1 MDQTRQYSTQ
11 WRTKIVEAYFARK
24 SVLLT
29 QSVLLAIQEIFWQ
42 EKCTWKRANWTFVAN
57 ANKGHSCRPSPT
69 KTPNNIQNLRNG
81 LRSPQKINTLSFTIS
96 CTDRYV
102 ALMLTKLI
110 PAQKEKGS
118 GYENRLTTKR
128 MGVVHHPIVQTKL
141 WNSSVYFI
149 SSNLVARLMSAD
161 APFFQIWTNLFS
173 LIISA
178 GTVSRI
184 FVFLLI

>member
-1 MDQTRQYSTQ
+1 MPIKGTTVDLVQPKLPTTF
-11 WRTKIVEAYFARK
+11 KICGTDWEV
-24 SVLLT
+24 
-29 QSVLLAIQEIFWQ
+29 
-42 EKCTWKRANWTFVAN
+42 
-57 ANKGHSCRPSPT
+57 
-69 KTPNNIQNLRNG
+69 
-81 LRSPQKINTLSFTIS
+81 PQKINTLSFTIS

-141 WNSSVYFI
+141 WNFSVYFI